1 MMGSAAIGTVIE
13 GIDRNSPI
21 DWSFSAFMVLGGLF
35 LAWVGYRFFV
45 EGPIVKTAVGTFS
58 IRAHS
63 RLGFVARA
71 LLFTAIGLG
80 SVVAG
85 LMAMSTMIWGWP

>member
-1 MMGSAAIGTVIE
+1 MMNTVTATIAQ
-13 GIDRNSPI
+13 GFDQRSFI
-21 DWSFSAFMVLGGLF
+21 DWGFAAFMVLGGLF

-45 EGPIVKTAVGTFS
+45 EGPVVKTPVGTFS

-71 LLFTAIGLG
+71 ILFTAIGLG
-80 SVVAG
+80 STIAG
-85 LMAMSTMIWGWP
+85 LVIISDMLYGWP

>member
-1 MMGSAAIGTVIE
+1 MATIAQGFDRTDPMSW
-13 GIDRNSPI
+13 GIA
-21 DWSFSAFMVLGGLF
+21 AFMVLGGLF

-58 IRAHS
+58 IRAQS

-71 LLFTAIGLG
+71 MLFTAIGLG
-80 SVVAG
+80 STVMG
-85 LMAMSTMIWGWP
+85 LVIISDMLFGWP